1 MNYLLNKFIF
11 LLFLCLSLI
20 VVFRPDGLSQNI
32 KLRGKIDFYSKAPQ
46 EEIKAI
52 SDKLHGLINLHE
64 NSFAFVV
71 DINSFDG
78 FNNPLQKI
86 HFNENYMESGLYP
99 QAKFYGKIID
109 QINYDVVEDEII
121 RVKGNFDI
129 HGTIQERI
137 LTVRIFRKNGIL
149 HFDSEFFISLED
161 FKISVP
167 RIVHQKLS
175 TEIKVHVKGRFSK

>member
-1 MNYLLNKFIF
+1 MLELNQSIKKI
-11 LLFLCLSLI
+11 LVCLGLFQALSNPE
-20 VVFRPDGLSQNI
+20 VCGQNI

-52 SDKLHGLINLHE
+52 SDKLNGLINLHE

-86 HFNENYMESGLYP
+86 HFNENYMASGLYP
-99 QAKFYGKIID
+99 QARFYGKIID
-109 QINYDVVEDEII
+109 QINYDLIEDETI

-129 HGTIQERI
+129 HGVVQERI
-137 LTVRIFRKNGIL
+137 ISVRITRKNRLL
-149 HFDSEFFISLED
+149 HFESEFFLSLED

-175 TEIKVHVKGRFSK
+175 TEIKVHVKGRFTK

>member
-1 MNYLLNKFIF
+1 MNYLRDKFII
-11 LLFLCLSLI
+11 LLFINTLFFVIGSPD
-20 VVFRPDGLSQNI
+20 VFGQNI
-32 KLRGKIDFYSKAPQ
+32 KLRGKVDFYSKAPQ

-109 QINYDVVEDEII
+109 QINYDIVEDEII
-121 RVKGNFDI
+121 RVKGNFEI
-129 HGTIQERI
+129 HGTVQERI
-137 LTVRIFRKNGIL
+137 ITVRIIRKNGLL

-175 TEIKVHVKGRFSK
+175 NEIKVHVKGRFSK